1 MHVADMVGDVPDGD
15 DSSQHREKT
24 RQLIL
29 QEGIFRSK
37 LVVRVHN
44 ILVIVEGGERL
55 VGVVEIVVVVVVVVV
70 QVVSRGRSRSSRK
83 RAAGPSIRTFA

>member
-29 QEGIFRSK
+29 QEGIFRGK

-44 ILVIVEGGERL
+44 ILLIVEGGERL
-55 VGVVEIVVVVVVVVV
+55 VGVVEIVVVVVVVV

>member
-44 ILVIVEGGERL
+44 ILLIVEGGERL
-55 VGVVEIVVVVVVVVV
+55 VGVVEIVVVVVVV
-70 QVVSRGRSRSSRK
+70 QAVSRGRSRSSRK

>member
-44 ILVIVEGGERL
+44 ILLIVEGGERL
-55 VGVVEIVVVVVVVVV
+55 VGVVEIVVVVVVV

>member
-55 VGVVEIVVVVVVVVV
+55 VGVVEIVVVVVVV

>member
-15 DSSQHREKT
+15 DPSQHREKT

-44 ILVIVEGGERL
+44 ILLIVEGGERL
-55 VGVVEIVVVVVVVVV
+55 VGVVEIVVVVVVV